1 MKLYQTSTVK
11 PYIHNGRA
19 GWLYE
24 RTEKD
29 LTFYDHKYEAV
40 AKAKKDL
47 YNDVIDYLITYTKNG
62 NTDFTGFGPRG
73 RQLCHMERDYR
84 TASRRSE
91 FWVEQ
96 WREATKDMHKYK
108 RLYEKQQS
116 VINSL
121 KELME

>member
-11 PYIHNGRA
+11 PYIHNGKA

-62 NTDFTGFGPRG
+62 NADYSGFGPRG
-73 RQLCHMERDYR
+73 RRLCNAQRDYDNAEWR
-84 TASRRSE
+84 AMRWYKAWSE
-91 FWVEQ
+91 
-96 WREATKDMHKYK
+96 AKDTEYKYK
-108 RLYEKQQS
+108 KLYERQQK
-116 VINSL
+116 VIDSL
-121 KELME
+121 KELFT

>member
-73 RQLCHMERDYR
+73 KQLCNMQRDYN
-84 TASRRSE
+84 TAERRSE
-91 FWVEQ
+91 FWLKE
-96 WREATKDMHKYK
+96 WREATTGLHKYK
-108 RLYEKQQS
+108 KLYERQQK
-116 VINSL
+116 VIDSL
-121 KELME
+121 KELFT